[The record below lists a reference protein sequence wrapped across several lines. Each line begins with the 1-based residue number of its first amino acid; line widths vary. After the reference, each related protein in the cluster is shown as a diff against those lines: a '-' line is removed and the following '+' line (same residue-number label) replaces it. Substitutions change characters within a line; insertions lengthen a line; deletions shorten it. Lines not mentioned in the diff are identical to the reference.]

1 MRPPPGILVVDTA
14 ILIAAL
20 LGRSSTVLGLVAQR
34 AILVTSDRAVEEAR
48 RRIELGLRRPD
59 LLPALEGLVETI
71 EIFAAE
77 QLSSVES
84 AAAALRDS
92 VPTRNAAATDA
103 HILALAWDADA
114 DIWSH
119 DRDFA
124 GTGVASWSTINL
136 VRALARADA

>member
-34 AILVTSDRAVEEAR
+34 AILVTSDRAVEKAR

>member
-1 MRPPPGILVVDTA
+1 VRPPPGILVVDTA

-34 AILVTSDRAVEEAR
+34 AILVTSDRAVEKAR

-136 VRALARADA
+136 VRALAGADA